1 MSGRFEKNK
10 IFFIPVLTRVRI
22 MSNDVE
28 KDKNIRGFE
37 TDEIFK

>member
-1 MSGRFEKNK
+1 M
-10 IFFIPVLTRVRI
+10 IVLSRLDKSRNV
-22 MSNDVE
+22 SNDVE

>member
-1 MSGRFEKNK
+1 M
-10 IFFIPVLTRVRI
+10 IVLSWLDESRI
-22 MSNDVE
+22 VSNDVE

>member
-1 MSGRFEKNK
+1 MMNFS
-10 IFFIPVLTRVRI
+10 PDLTRVRI
-22 MSNDVE
+22 LSNDVE